1 MKQGR
6 KEERTTTTSLNRVKG
21 SKTIKENQHARKKVE
36 GKTRCIQITK
46 VESSKLWNILTRTFD
61 LIIML
66 YVLMMVII
74 FQETH

>member
-21 SKTIKENQHARKKVE
+21 SKTIKENQYARKKVE
-36 GKTRCIQITK
+36 GKTRCIYIAE
-46 VESSKLWNILTRTFD
+46 VEKSKFWSILTRRFD
-61 LIIML
+61 LIIIL

>member
-36 GKTRCIQITK
+36 GETRCIYIAK
-46 VESSKLWNILTRTFD
+46 VENSKLWNTLTRRFG
-61 LIIML
+61 LIIIL
-66 YVLMMVII
+66 YVLMMVIT
-74 FQETH
+74 FQESH